1 MAGQASDGP
10 VPTLVT
16 YVAKPGQEEALR
28 ELVLKHWP
36 TLRRLGLATE
46 TKPLLWRATD
56 KRSGRVS
63 FVELFEWTDAAASDA
78 AHHTPEVMAVWEPM
92 GAVLDGLDLKRVE
105 PLA

>member
-16 YVAKPGQEEALR
+16 YVAKPGQEEVLR
-28 ELVLKHWP
+28 GLVLRHWP
-36 TLRRLGLATE
+36 TLHRLGLATD

-63 FVELFEWTDAAASDA
+63 FVELFEWTDEAASVA
-78 AHHTPEVMAVWEPM
+78 AHHTPEVMAIWEPM
-92 GAVLDGLDLKRVE
+92 GPVLDGLELKRVE